1 MSFVKQL
8 KQDEDF
14 VSMPKGA
21 AEKEIIEAEE
31 ELGLSFSKEF
41 ISYTKEF
48 GCASA
53 DGHVFLGVVRHKRLS
68 VVEQTILAREEIPA
82 LPLSFYAVEISGDD
96 GIVVFQDKD
105 GKVYGAS
112 AQHKITKLAD
122 SLEEYLLDY

>member
-8 KQDEDF
+8 KQDESF

-21 AEKEIIEAEE
+21 TEEEIIEAEE
-31 ELGLSFSKEF
+31 KLGLSFSKEF
-41 ISYTKEF
+41 ISYTNEL

-53 DGHVFLGVVRHKRLS
+53 DGHEFLGVVKHKRLS
-68 VVEQTILAREEIPA
+68 VVEHTILAREDIPA

-96 GIVVFQDKD
+96 GIIVFQDKD

-112 AQHKITKLAD
+112 TQHKVTKLAE
-122 SLEEYLLDY
+122 SLEEYLLNY

>member
-53 DGHVFLGVVRHKRLS
+53 DGHEF
-68 VVEQTILAREEIPA
+68 
-82 LPLSFYAVEISGDD
+82 
-96 GIVVFQDKD
+96 
-105 GKVYGAS
+105 
-112 AQHKITKLAD
+112 
-122 SLEEYLLDY
+122 

>member
-1 MSFVKQL
+1 
-8 KQDEDF
+8 
-14 VSMPKGA
+14 MPKGA
-21 AEKEIIEAEE
+21 AEKEIIEAED

-48 GCASA
+48 GCARA
-53 DGHVFLGVVRHKRLS
+53 DGHEFLGVVRHKRLS

-105 GKVYGAS
+105 GKLYGAY